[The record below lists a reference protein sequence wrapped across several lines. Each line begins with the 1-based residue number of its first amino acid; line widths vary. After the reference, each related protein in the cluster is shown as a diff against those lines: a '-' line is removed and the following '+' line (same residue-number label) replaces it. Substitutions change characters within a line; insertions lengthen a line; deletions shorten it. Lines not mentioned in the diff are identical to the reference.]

1 VISGVD
7 PGHRRAGLWR
17 LFNTEGEYEMSS
29 EESIYVEDLAEE
41 ASQDAGAKRRWT
53 EELKV
58 SGEELLSTVRRLV
71 EEAGVRRIIV
81 RSKNGKNLIEI
92 PMALGVA
99 GIALLPVYSALA
111 VMAALV
117 TECTILVERTDEPKK
132 GD

>member
-1 VISGVD
+1 MG
-7 PGHRRAGLWR
+7 
-17 LFNTEGEYEMSS
+17 S
-29 EESIYVEDLAEE
+29 EESIYVEDLDEE

-92 PMALGVA
+92 PLALGVA
-99 GIALLPVYSALA
+99 GIALLPMYSSLA